1 MSETKNLYDKISAEL
16 KEKALNEGKYLGNG
30 ILKVDSFINHQ
41 IYPEMM
47 HHVGEFTASYFE
59 EYGITKVIT
68 IETSGIVPA
77 YAAASCLNVP
87 LVFTRKK
94 KPITMKNDFSESAPS
109 HTKGGIVTLHLSQE
123 MIVPSDNILIVDDF
137 LASGKTIL
145 ALTKIIERSGAS
157 LAGIVII
164 IEKTFE
170 GGRELL
176 ENNLS
181 VPVIGLLRI
190 SSLNDEGIEFAEGM
204 GVEF

>member
-1 MSETKNLYDKISAEL
+1 MSDIKTLYKTVSTEL
-16 KEKALNEGKYLGNG
+16 KEKTLKEGKYLGSG

-41 IYPEMM
+41 IYPEIMN
-47 HHVGEFTASYFE
+47 HAGEFIAAYFA

-77 YAAASCLNVP
+77 YAAASALNVP

-94 KPITMKNDFSESAPS
+94 KPITMKKAFSESAPS

-123 MIVPSDNILIVDDF
+123 MIAPTDNILIVDDF
-137 LASGKTIL
+137 LASGKTIH
-145 ALTKIIERSGAS
+145 ALTKIIEQAGAS
-157 LAGIVII
+157 LSGIVTV

-170 GGRELL
+170 GGRHLL
-176 ENNLS
+176 ENHLS

-190 SSLNDEGIEFAEGM
+190 SSLNEEGIEFEEGM

>member
-1 MSETKNLYDKISAEL
+1 MADIKTLYERISSEL
-16 KEKALNEGKYLGNG
+16 KDKTLNEGKYLGNG

-41 IYPEMM
+41 IYPELMN
-47 HHVGEFTASYFE
+47 HAGEFTAAYFA

-68 IETSGIVPA
+68 IETSGIIPA

-94 KPITMKNDFSESAPS
+94 KPITMKNEFSESAPS

-123 MIVPSDNILIVDDF
+123 MISPSDNVLIVDDF
-137 LASGKTIL
+137 LASGRTIH
-145 ALTKIIERSGAS
+145 ALTKIIEKSGAS
-157 LAGIVII
+157 LAGIVTV

-170 GGRELL
+170 GGRQLL

-190 SSLNDEGIEFAEGM
+190 SSLSEEGIEFEEGM